1 MSTTNLR
8 KAYRQQASLAQIQA
22 RIAQLPQTK
31 TTDSDVRIDAEAA
44 RELLAI
50 NTHNRRLNRKSIER
64 FAGLM
69 TRGAWK
75 VNGDNIRVS
84 VTGKLLDGQNRL
96 TAVLEAAQED
106 PDVVVVYDI
115 VWGLEDEA
123 QETMDVGAKRS
134 LAQAF
139 QLRGESNATQLAATT
154 KIVWQIENG
163 GIPARWLAEPSYG
176 EYIDF
181 VASNQDLK
189 DAVLVGV
196 SVAKSV
202 GIPASCAAAAYFEA
216 SKIDEQDADDFFT
229 DLADLAAQVKP
240 DSPMVGL
247 RKLAAKR
254 VARGGMS
261 RIEQASAYDICVRA
275 FQDYRDGRSTP
286 TSGYRL
292 TRRPRV
298 WRIPN

>member
-1 MSTTNLR
+1 MSTANLR
-8 KAYRQQASLAQIQA
+8 KAYRVQAGLAEIKA
-22 RIAQLPQTK
+22 RIAALPKHK
-31 TTDSDVRIDAEAA
+31 TTDNDVLIDADAA

-64 FAGLM
+64 FKGYM
-69 TRGAWK
+69 KRGAWK

-84 VTGKLLDGQNRL
+84 VTGVLLDGQNRL
-96 TAVLEAAQED
+96 TAIVEAALED
-106 PDVVVVYDI
+106 PTIAVVYDI
-115 VWGLEDEA
+115 VWGLDDEA

-139 QLRGESNATQLAATT
+139 QLRGEQNATQLGATT

-163 GIPARWLAEPSYG
+163 GIPAKWEVEPSYS
-176 EYIDF
+176 EYVEF
-181 VASNQDLK
+181 LENNTELR
-189 DAVLVGV
+189 DAVLVGNK
-196 SVAKSV
+196 VAKNV
-202 GIPASCAAAAYFEA
+202 GIPASCAAAAYHEA
-216 SKIDEQDADDFFT
+216 AKVDQQDADDFFT
-229 DLADLAAQVKP
+229 DLADLAAQVDP
-240 DSPMVGL
+240 DSPIVGL

-261 RIEQASAYDICVRA
+261 RMEQASAYDICIRA
-275 FQDYRDGRSTP
+275 FQDYRDGRQTP
-286 TSGYRL
+286 AAGYRL